1 MMSQHTVSHKPTSH
15 IRRPVG
21 RPRVDR
27 SKAASRIAILDAA
40 EELFAK
46 NGFDATATSAV
57 AKKAKVTTGLVFYYF
72 PSKEVLLKALIEERA
87 VLPSITELLPEPV
100 GDFSEVLRKAGS
112 KLYDVISDSQ
122 SMVRIVTSEVPHH
135 RYIQRHWE
143 RMLEA
148 MLDSLTAYF
157 VRASDGA
164 LDPSHAAPLART
176 FFSTIAFHAIFDPDY
191 DRTELI
197 DGLVDLLAPSA

>member
-1 MMSQHTVSHKPTSH
+1 MSAEAKASR

-40 EELFAK
+40 EQLFAK
-46 NGFDATATSAV
+46 QGYHGTATSAI

-72 PSKEVLLKALIEERA
+72 PSKELLLKALIEERA
-87 VLPSITELLPEPV
+87 VLPKIAERLPKPGERE
-100 GDFSEVLRKAGS
+100 FSVTMQDAGHR
-112 KLYDVISDSQ
+112 LYDIIRDSQ

-135 RYIQRHWE
+135 RYIQRQWE

-148 MLDSLTAYF
+148 TLDDLTAY
-157 VRASDGA
+157 VAAASRGA
-164 LDPSHAAPLART
+164 LDPEQAAPLART
-176 FFSTIAFHAIFDPDY
+176 LFSTIAFHAIFDPDY
-191 DRTELI
+191 DRTKLVN
-197 DGLVDLLAPSA
+197 GLVGLLTRS

>member
-1 MMSQHTVSHKPTSH
+1 MSTEAKAANV
-15 IRRPVG
+15 RRPVG

-46 NGFDATATSAV
+46 KGYDATATSAI

-72 PSKEVLLKALIEERA
+72 PSKELLLKALIEERA
-87 VLPSITELLPEPV
+87 VLPRIADRLPKPGEREFSTTMREAGLELYE
-100 GDFSEVLRKAGS
+100 
-112 KLYDVISDSQ
+112 IIHDSR

-148 MLDSLTAYF
+148 MLDELTVY
-157 VRASDGA
+157 VASASQGV
-164 LDPSHAAPLART
+164 LELEQAAPLART

-191 DRTELI
+191 DRQELI
-197 DGLVDLLAPSA
+197 DGLVDLLAGSD